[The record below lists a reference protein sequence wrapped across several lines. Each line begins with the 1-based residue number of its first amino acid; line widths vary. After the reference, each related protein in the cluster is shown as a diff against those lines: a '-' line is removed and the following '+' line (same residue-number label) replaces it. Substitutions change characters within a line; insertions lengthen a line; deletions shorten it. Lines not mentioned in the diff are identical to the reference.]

1 MAGSLAGDL
10 RGTLSG
16 SVGEALDDIQ
26 QRYDILFSN
35 HRKVIAEIGSY
46 SQLDFILTHYLRF
59 LQGVTASRCPTF
71 DGLPAIVRHLVQLA
85 WDRPYYEQHQHES
98 LAWWAHA
105 VLDFVVGMTDDYINA
120 LAHRL
125 GA

>member
-1 MAGSLAGDL
+1 M
-10 RGTLSG
+10 
-16 SVGEALDDIQ
+16 E
-26 QRYDILFSN
+26 
-35 HRKVIAEIGSY
+35 
-46 SQLDFILTHYLRF
+46 
-59 LQGVTASRCPTF
+59 RCPSF
-71 DGLPAIVRHLVQLA
+71 DELPAIVRHLVQLA
-85 WDRPYYEQHQHES
+85 WDRAYYESHQHET